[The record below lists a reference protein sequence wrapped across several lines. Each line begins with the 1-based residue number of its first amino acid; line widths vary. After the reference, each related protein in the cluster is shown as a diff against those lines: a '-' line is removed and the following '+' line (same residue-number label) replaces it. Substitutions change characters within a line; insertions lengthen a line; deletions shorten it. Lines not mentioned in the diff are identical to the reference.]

1 MRHPEKETHTKAAKK
16 FLQDEEARRATQRGV
31 SRRANAEKAALHP
44 TERDIARD
52 KQFDALSVPKG
63 GGTVRKRPTGPPRHW
78 PSPSSTKRGRTW
90 LSGPIPRP

>member
-1 MRHPEKETHTKAAKK
+1 MTDDGKLQPMPVEKETRTVAAKK
-16 FLQDEEARRATQRGV
+16 SLHNEEARRATQRGV

-63 GGTVRKRPTGPPRHW
+63 GRTVRKRPTGPPRHW
-78 PSPSSTKRGRTW
+78 PSPSSTKEGR
-90 LSGPIPRP
+90 S